1 LFLKIKTLPFQSST
15 LRDTGIAGKRL
26 CRNSE
31 SKNRLTLVPPAE
43 RKSYSMN
50 MASSL
55 VAVSDAL
62 ILLATGFL
70 ICWYYVGMDS
80 PTFGYY
86 PLAIVLVTIPVILT
100 FSKANI
106 YSISTIFNP
115 GIHIHKIL
123 GIWAFIFMV
132 FLAISFSLKVSEQFS
147 RVWCFSWFFSSAFLA
162 LSKRNLQEFYLS

>member
-1 LFLKIKTLPFQSST
+1 MFLKIKTLPFRSST
-15 LRDTGIAGKRL
+15 LRDAGSAGKRL
-26 CRNSE
+26 GRSSE
-31 SKNRLTLVPPAE
+31 SQNRLTLAPPTE

-86 PLAIVLVTIPVILT
+86 PLAIILVTIPVILHSLKQT
-100 FSKANI
+100 FTAFPR
-106 YSISTIFNP
+106 YSIQ
-115 GIHIHKIL
+115 G
-123 GIWAFIFMV
+123 FIYT
-132 FLAISFSLKVSEQFS
+132 
-147 RVWCFSWFFSSAFLA
+147 RSWGSG
-162 LSKRNLQEFYLS
+162 R